1 MREHLFSGMKF
12 SLPELAGSVGDFGT
26 ILPLILAVSLAAG
39 LNIGYIFLFFGLWFT
54 ITGFL
59 YKLPIPIE
67 PMKVIA
73 VIALA
78 ENLGA
83 GQIAAAGL
91 ILGILFLALGSGR
104 WLDLLEKWI
113 PTSVIRGIQLGLA
126 LLLLRT
132 SGTFF
137 LSDPIVF
144 AGALGLMAA
153 VWLIARYLS
162 LPDISAILL
171 VIIAFGFGILVHGI
185 PPLTLLPFPSL
196 ILPSLTD
203 LPHAAAD
210 LVVPQALLTI
220 TNAILATTLLTRDLF
235 SRDVPAARLS
245 RTIGLMN
252 LTSVPFGGFPMC
264 HGAGGLAAQYRFGAR
279 TGGAN
284 VYAGF
289 IFLILA
295 FLFASPSILSLVSVG
310 FFGAML
316 VFVALELGRHSL
328 KTDSI
333 LVTGGIGILSLATSM
348 TLAFVVGM
356 ALAYGIPRIGKR
368 LMREDKPLEDDGS
381 GEIAGKENGSS
392 REE

>member
-1 MREHLFSGMKF
+1 MRKDLLSGMKF
-12 SLPELAGSVGDFGT
+12 GLPELAGSVGDFGT

-39 LNIGYIFLFFGLWFT
+39 LNIGYIFLFFGLWFI

-67 PMKVIA
+67 PMKAIA

-78 ENLGA
+78 ENLSA

-137 LSDPIVF
+137 LGDPIVF
-144 AGALGLMAA
+144 VGALGFMVAA
-153 VWLIARYLS
+153 WLIARFFR
-162 LPDISAILL
+162 LPDLSAILL
-171 VIIAFGFGILVHGI
+171 VVLAFGLGILMHGI
-185 PPLTLLPFPSL
+185 PPFTLLPFPSL
-196 ILPSLTD
+196 FIPSLAD
-203 LPHAAAD
+203 LPGAAAD

-220 TNAILATTLLTRDLF
+220 TNAILATSLLTRDLF
-235 SRDVPAARLS
+235 SRDVPPARLS

-264 HGAGGLAAQYRFGAR
+264 HG
-279 TGGAN
+279 
-284 VYAGF
+284 
-289 IFLILA
+289 
-295 FLFASPSILSLVSVG
+295 
-310 FFGAML
+310 
-316 VFVALELGRHSL
+316 
-328 KTDSI
+328 
-333 LVTGGIGILSLATSM
+333 
-348 TLAFVVGM
+348 
-356 ALAYGIPRIGKR
+356 
-368 LMREDKPLEDDGS
+368 
-381 GEIAGKENGSS
+381 
-392 REE
+392 